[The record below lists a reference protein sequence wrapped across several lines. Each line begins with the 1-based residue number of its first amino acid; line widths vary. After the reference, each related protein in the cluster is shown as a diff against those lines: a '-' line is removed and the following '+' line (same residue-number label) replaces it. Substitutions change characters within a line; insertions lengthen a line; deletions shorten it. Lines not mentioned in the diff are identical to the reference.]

1 MGLKDQFQAKAKQLA
16 ERAGTAERDE
26 RNERD
31 ERDEVSVRV
40 AQAGPAA
47 ARPQAPQTVREA
59 FDDGFGDGYE
69 KSRT

>member
-16 ERAGTAERDE
+16 ERAETAGTA
-26 RNERD
+26 ERD

-47 ARPQAPQTVREA
+47 ARPQGPQTVREA
-59 FDDGFGDGYE
+59 FDDGFGDGFD
-69 KSRT
+69 K